1 MKHKLCAVCLEY
13 LSVYNEMIGTAKMG
27 QGKFYSWSRLTSA
40 ENFCQQY
47 TYMFLLKTS
56 YTMVTKGMVL
66 QQSVTYS
73 FKSGY
78 PFAGGY
84 IPPIHS
90 KKQEHPASCTTG
102 AAWETEWLG
111 DILPKVQFLPH
122 ILLVQVKG
130 TVICGMTCRSSDLQ
144 LPSKIFLLTP
154 FCHLCT
160 LNMQGWEFC

>member
-1 MKHKLCAVCLEY
+1 
-13 LSVYNEMIGTAKMG
+13 
-27 QGKFYSWSRLTSA
+27 
-40 ENFCQQY
+40 
-47 TYMFLLKTS
+47 MFLLKTS

-102 AAWETEWLG
+102 AAWETE
-111 DILPKVQFLPH
+111 
-122 ILLVQVKG
+122 
-130 TVICGMTCRSSDLQ
+130 
-144 LPSKIFLLTP
+144 
-154 FCHLCT
+154 
-160 LNMQGWEFC
+160 